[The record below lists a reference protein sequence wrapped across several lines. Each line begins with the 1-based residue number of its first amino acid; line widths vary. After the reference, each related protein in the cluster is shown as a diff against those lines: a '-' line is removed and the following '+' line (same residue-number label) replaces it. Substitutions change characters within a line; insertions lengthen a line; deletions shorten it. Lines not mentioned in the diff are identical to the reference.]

1 VNVFY
6 KKNQNFVAQYSN
18 DRDMKP
24 RLHLKLFFLVVIINH
39 GFTKAQTQSPNLDWV
54 KGYFNVFVSESTT
67 DANGNV
73 YTVGNYKSGSDFDPS
88 SANQGL
94 PVNSFNA
101 NEGFVQK
108 SDPSGNFLWVK
119 RIGQNATTSTNVLDI
134 MLDNTGNIII
144 GGTFN
149 GTIDVDPSTSVV
161 NRTSTGN
168 SNIFII
174 KLDASGNYVWDYCF
188 GGTSFETFY
197 SLALDASS
205 NVFVTGTFE
214 STTDFDASTATF
226 NLTPVLSGG
235 SPSRDMFAL
244 KINANG
250 TFNWARKFG
259 SSLFLDI
266 AEDCTI
272 DGLGNLIMVGNFQST
287 VDFDPGTS
295 VFNLSATALYNG
307 FVLKLSNAG
316 NFVWAVKL
324 EGSGYSVCQ
333 KVTTNSSNEIFVGGI
348 FSATADLNPSTTV
361 NTYVSNGSDDC
372 FLLKLNASGN
382 YQWSSVLGGNG
393 QDFLGDVSTNA
404 LDEIAICGQ
413 IAGNAAIDLNAGGST
428 VNYSVVGGKDFF
440 LKKLDASGNL
450 VSVYASGGTND
461 DYGTSTHFLSNGNVL
476 VSGKYTNTVNFNP
489 GATTTTLTGSGSINS
504 FLANYSF
511 TNIPVSIA
519 NEAVLKNSIVY
530 PNPFSNELRIETQN
544 ELEKEV
550 VIHNSIGQVVYS
562 SKYYKVSGTIKT
574 ETWPSGIYYIT
585 FKNRENTMIQ
595 KLIKN

>member
-1 VNVFY
+1 
-6 KKNQNFVAQYSN
+6 
-18 DRDMKP
+18 MKP

-39 GFTKAQTQSPNLDWV
+39 GFTKAQTQSHNLDWV

>member
-1 VNVFY
+1 
-6 KKNQNFVAQYSN
+6 
-18 DRDMKP
+18 MKP